1 MSFNKKITNKIS
13 NCFLMFLLMF
23 CSFNLIAEKMPFKVF
38 ETESLSIKLSNDGTG
53 IVKGIR
59 CDGCDFNF
67 VRIIVKGIR
76 CDGCDFNF
84 VRITA
89 DSKAS
94 EDGAE
99 VSIMEA
105 RARAGKFV
113 MVSFNPETQEV
124 QYIRW

>member
-1 MSFNKKITNKIS
+1 MSFNKKITNKTT

-23 CSFNLIAEKMPFKVF
+23 CSFSLVAEEMPFKVF

-59 CDGCDFNF
+59 CDGCDF
-67 VRIIVKGIR
+67 K
-76 CDGCDFNF
+76 F
-84 VRITA
+84 VRITEN
-89 DSKAS
+89 SKAS
-94 EDGAE
+94 KDGVE

-105 RARAGKFV
+105 RGLAGKFV

>member
-67 VRIIVKGIR
+67 VRI
-76 CDGCDFNF
+76 
-84 VRITA
+84 TA